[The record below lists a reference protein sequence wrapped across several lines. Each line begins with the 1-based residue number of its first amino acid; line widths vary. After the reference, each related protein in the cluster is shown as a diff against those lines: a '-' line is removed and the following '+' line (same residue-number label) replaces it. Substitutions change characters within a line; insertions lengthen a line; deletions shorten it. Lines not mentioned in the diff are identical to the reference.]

1 MDFNIL
7 VKNSNQDESSKKFL
21 KNPFKNIPSLDEALK
36 FSKNYGID
44 LHPRYIYFWSELSLS
59 QLVSFLEFLK
69 KIRFVLDKKGI
80 IELMEFPLKGEE
92 KVVFENLG
100 IEHSLRTVSL
110 ENVKSEEDVN
120 LICLDKLN
128 SHMLL
133 VNLGFDKDSKF
144 DLNKFVLKIDN
155 LIECA
160 KKDLSKSTLKFL
172 NEYSESG
179 IGIRDKGGSYIG
191 ARMGRPEKAK
201 MRKQFNDETRSHG
214 LFPVG
219 EQGGRLK
226 NIVEVLNSVGHVNSE
241 FRIYFC
247 PNCSRK
253 SIYSSCEVCGS
264 KNIQKYF
271 EKYTFNELLKESE
284 GAIYYEKTNVDMD
297 SIIIQLRKILGSDV
311 PFPKHVKGISSTIN
325 KHHTTEHIAK
335 SFLRE
340 KNKVFVNK
348 DGTVRYDMIEM
359 GLTHFKAKEIGISIK
374 KLKELGY
381 THDMDGKIIEN
392 DEQLIE
398 IFPQDVIL
406 PDCLESGDE
415 FASDYIINTGNYV
428 DELLEKFYALPKFYN
443 FKSKEDTIGHLIIG
457 LAPHTSA
464 GIVGRILGY
473 SKTQGCFSHPVW
485 HAAQRRNL
493 DGDENGIMLLLDGLI
508 NFSRE
513 YLPDRRG
520 SRTMDVSLVLTSH
533 LYLDQIDDE
542 VHGMDIVPYYP
553 LEFYRANK
561 KYVSPKSVKIE
572 KVDARINKKVVDEK
586 YLGYKFTHN
595 TDNMNNTVLCSSY
608 KSVPSMG
615 EKLDLQLGLAKKL
628 RAVDENQVG
637 TFVIDKHFMKDIK
650 GNLRKFSMQTF
661 RCTNCGE
668 KYRRPPLIGK
678 CVKCK
683 MPSINFTIHEGSIK
697 KYVEPSFKIVDEY
710 KIDPYIVET
719 LELANLRIEG
729 VFGKELEKQ
738 KSLANFFES
747 KN

>member
-428 DELLEKFYALPKFYN
+428 
-443 FKSKEDTIGHLIIG
+443 
-457 LAPHTSA
+457 
-464 GIVGRILGY
+464 
-473 SKTQGCFSHPVW
+473 
-485 HAAQRRNL
+485 
-493 DGDENGIMLLLDGLI
+493 
-508 NFSRE
+508 
-513 YLPDRRG
+513 
-520 SRTMDVSLVLTSH
+520 
-533 LYLDQIDDE
+533 
-542 VHGMDIVPYYP
+542 
-553 LEFYRANK
+553 
-561 KYVSPKSVKIE
+561 
-572 KVDARINKKVVDEK
+572 
-586 YLGYKFTHN
+586 
-595 TDNMNNTVLCSSY
+595 
-608 KSVPSMG
+608 
-615 EKLDLQLGLAKKL
+615 
-628 RAVDENQVG
+628 
-637 TFVIDKHFMKDIK
+637 
-650 GNLRKFSMQTF
+650 
-661 RCTNCGE
+661 
-668 KYRRPPLIGK
+668 
-678 CVKCK
+678 
-683 MPSINFTIHEGSIK
+683 
-697 KYVEPSFKIVDEY
+697 
-710 KIDPYIVET
+710 
-719 LELANLRIEG
+719 
-729 VFGKELEKQ
+729 
-738 KSLANFFES
+738 
-747 KN
+747 